1 MQYLIFILIVT
12 FMILL
17 VPLKGSAMG
26 DNPKKI
32 EQIKQDYAKLNLT
45 DGVNKEEALVIAQ
58 NFIINDSS
66 TLSSNVNI
74 RSGEVG
80 ESGLKEVVGD
90 CWAVG
95 FDAIAKFR
103 RQTGLKWFTVHID
116 KLTGEIK
123 TTGWGP
129 S

>member
-45 DGVNKEEALVIAQ
+45 DGVSKEEALIIAQ
-58 NFIINDSS
+58 NFVINDSYA
-66 TLSSNVNI
+66 SSSVVI
-74 RSGEVG
+74 SSGKVM
-80 ESGLKEVVGD
+80 ESGFKKTLGN
-90 CWAVG
+90 CWAVS
-95 FDAIAKFR
+95 FNAQLKVK
-103 RQTGLKWFTVHID
+103 RQTGLKWFTLHID
-116 KLTGEIK
+116 KATGEIK
-123 TTGWGP
+123 VKDWGP